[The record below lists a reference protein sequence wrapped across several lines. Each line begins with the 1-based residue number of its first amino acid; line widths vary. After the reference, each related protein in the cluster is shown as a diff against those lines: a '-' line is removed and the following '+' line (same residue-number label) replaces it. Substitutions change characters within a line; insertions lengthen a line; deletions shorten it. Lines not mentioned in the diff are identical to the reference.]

1 MNQSHHLP
9 TYDGNISEVHS
20 SVSKQLYG
28 NRGAFGGGQKKNG
41 KLDLQAF
48 MKEKLAK
55 TRISSE
61 TTSNGQAL
69 DKKPA

>member
-1 MNQSHHLP
+1 VVNHLP
-9 TYDGNISEVHS
+9 TYDGSISEVHS

-48 MKEKLAK
+48 MREKLAK

-61 TTSNGQAL
+61 TTSNG
-69 DKKPA
+69 

>member
-1 MNQSHHLP
+1 
-9 TYDGNISEVHS
+9 VHS

-55 TRISSE
+55 TRISTE
-61 TTSNGQAL
+61 TTSNG
-69 DKKPA
+69 